1 MYIGRISH
9 LGLIYI
15 YCIHIY
21 TQVLAVSPRHSQAEL
36 ALIPEM
42 GQALRSS
49 RPSEA
54 EIEARLEAAL
64 AKRRATLA
72 AEREKAPL
80 PVAVESERAY
90 TYTPPNPAKKE
101 ATLTDFQMVRHNI
114 KPRLVGHEENIYI
127 GRW

>member
-72 AEREKAPL
+72 AEREKGPL
-80 PVAVESERAY
+80 PVAVESERSSTY
-90 TYTPPNPAKKE
+90 TYTPPNLAKKE
-101 ATLTDFQMVRHNI
+101 ATDFQMVRHNI
-114 KPRLVGHEENIYI
+114 KPRLV
-127 GRW
+127 